1 MTGAM
6 GSRLSPAAEVR
17 SSVGAMQVTPAN
29 VLQIRNA
36 LLAESQLLSDKV
48 AVATGR
54 ATVGKPGQDPV
65 SETASDGFNQK
76 IKALMDQCHGYVNA
90 LTEAA
95 ASLEQTAKSY
105 GHTEQQ
111 INESFIK
118 FQTDH
123 PAPTSMPTS
132 PPTPGPPLLSFAR
145 TVAGLAPSRATPVP
159 GDLRS
164 LFPGAGGGSS

>member
-17 SSVGAMQVTPAN
+17 STVGAMQVTPAN
-29 VLQIRNA
+29 VLHIRNA

-48 AVATGR
+48 AVATAR
-54 ATVGKPGQDPV
+54 AAVGKPGHDPV

-76 IKALMDQCHGYVNA
+76 IKALMDQCQGYVNA

-111 INESFIK
+111 INDSFAM

-132 PPTPGPPLLSFAR
+132 SAAPGPPLLSFAR
-145 TVAGLAPSRATPVP
+145 SVAGTAPGQAEPVP

-164 LFPGAGGGSS
+164 LFPDAGGGSS